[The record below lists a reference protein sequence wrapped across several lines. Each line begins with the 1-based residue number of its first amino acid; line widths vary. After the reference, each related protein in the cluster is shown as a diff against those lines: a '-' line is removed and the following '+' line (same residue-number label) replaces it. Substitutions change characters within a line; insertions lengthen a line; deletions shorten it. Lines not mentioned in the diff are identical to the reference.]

1 MGKVDPEIAS
11 AASSADVHELELARL
26 IIETLNLDM
35 KAADIDPAAP
45 LFGEGLGLDSI
56 DVLEIALAISKTY
69 GIKLRSDDKD
79 NSKIFNSLRSLNRH
93 IQQFRPK

>member
-1 MGKVDPEIAS
+1 MGKIDPEIAS

-56 DVLEIALAISKTY
+56 DVLEIALAISKAY

-93 IQQFRPK
+93 IQQSRAE

>member
-1 MGKVDPEIAS
+1 MGKIDPEIAS
-11 AASSADVHELELARL
+11 AASSADAHELELARL
-26 IIETLNLDM
+26 IVETLNLDM

-56 DVLEIALAISKTY
+56 DVLEIALSISKAY

-79 NSKIFNSLRSLNRH
+79 NSKIFSSLRSLNRH
-93 IQQFRPK
+93 IQQSRAK